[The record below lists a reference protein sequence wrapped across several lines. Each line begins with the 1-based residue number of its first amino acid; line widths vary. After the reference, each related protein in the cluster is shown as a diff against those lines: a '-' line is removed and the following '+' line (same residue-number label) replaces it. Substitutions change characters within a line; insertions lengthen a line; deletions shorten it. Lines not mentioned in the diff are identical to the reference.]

1 MNNFLLVAKI
11 RLNQRFKISVLKHE
25 KSRRKK
31 FKTVFGWILKALL
44 FLSGGLLIYLA
55 SCALAARGYADALPL
70 MSYVIGSMI
79 SLILTILKINEMVSG
94 QNDVD
99 FLLSLPVPNVIQI
112 ALLFIRI
119 YLDSSLFVL
128 LFAVPMGL
136 VYAGTVQV
144 SALFWLR
151 WLLGVVLTALP
162 VNGVAS
168 LVGIFLAL
176 TLSTLRR
183 RNLVQ
188 SLLSLL
194 VIGLLLALGLHMI
207 TLVLGILSSGTDQTA
222 AAREIVDV
230 ICENYVFGRL
240 YEFSVVQ
247 GIPGYIFLY
256 ILISGIWYVFCTFFL
271 NIAYQDFMLA
281 LKAPVEYKEYTLG
294 FLKQKDLK
302 RSLFSRELSLWL
314 NSKSLMM
321 RSLVGA
327 EIAVILAFWFLLRGD
342 RLFVK
347 LGLEAYRAAVLWLMP
362 LAVCGCITLCSLSFA
377 FTSKEGKSGWILK
390 SAPIGNKLLSSAKR
404 KVILCITVPVALVT
418 AVIFSVA
425 FRLSFGM
432 MLYYLLLPLFVSL
445 LAAFGVGRRI
455 KLYD

>member
-11 RLNQRFKISVLKHE
+11 RLNERFKISVLKHE

-31 FKTVFGWILKALL
+31 FKPVFGWLLKVLL
-44 FLSGGLLIYLA
+44 FLSAGLLIYLA
-55 SCALAARGYADALPL
+55 SRTLAARGYADALPL

-79 SLILTILKINEMVSG
+79 SLILAILKINEIVSG

-99 FLLSLPVPNVIQI
+99 FLLSLPVPRITQI
-112 ALLFIRI
+112 ALMFIRI

-128 LFAVPMGL
+128 LFAVPMGAA
-136 VYAGTVQV
+136 YAGAAQV
-144 SALFWLR
+144 SLQFWLR
-151 WLLGVVLTALP
+151 WLLGVALTALP

-168 LVGIFLAL
+168 LVGLFIAL

-183 RNLVQ
+183 RTLVQ

-194 VIGLLLALGLHMI
+194 VIGLLLTLGLHMI
-207 TLVLGILSSGTDQTA
+207 YLVLGILSSGTLGTA

-240 YEFSVVQ
+240 YELSVVR

-256 ILISGIWYVFCTFFL
+256 ILISCIWYVFCTFFL

-281 LKAPVEYKEYTLG
+281 LKAPVDYKNYTLG
-294 FLKQKDLK
+294 FLKQKNLK

-327 EIAVILAFWFLLRGD
+327 EVAVILAFWFLIRGD
-342 RLFVK
+342 RLFVT
-347 LGLEAYRAAVLWLMP
+347 LGLEAYRAAVLWLIP
-362 LAVCGCITLCSLSFA
+362 FAVCACIILCSLSFA
-377 FTSKEGKSGWILK
+377 FTSLEGKSGWILK
-390 SAPIGNKLLSSAKR
+390 SAPIGNELLSSAKR
-404 KVILCITVPVALVT
+404 KVILCVTVPVAFGT
-418 AVIFSVA
+418 AVIFRVA

-445 LAAFGVGRRI
+445 LAAFGVGKRME
-455 KLYD
+455 L